1 VFPRGGGGETWNIEI
16 EAIPVKIGGGNDV
29 GVAPG
34 RFSTLSDINTIITTM
49 KRE

>member
-1 VFPRGGGGETWNIEI
+1 VFPRGGGRE
-16 EAIPVKIGGGNDV
+16 KIGGGNTV

-34 RFSTLSDINTIITTM
+34 RFSNLSNVTIIATIM